1 MINCEDLLE
10 LRIEASD
17 SQVHDLLSLET
28 YVYLHSVCM
37 TVSFLQANLTLTRL
51 P

>member
-17 SQVHDLLSLET
+17 SQDYDRLAHLRHMSTFTRSL
-28 YVYLHSVCM
+28 
-37 TVSFLQANLTLTRL
+37 
-51 P
+51 